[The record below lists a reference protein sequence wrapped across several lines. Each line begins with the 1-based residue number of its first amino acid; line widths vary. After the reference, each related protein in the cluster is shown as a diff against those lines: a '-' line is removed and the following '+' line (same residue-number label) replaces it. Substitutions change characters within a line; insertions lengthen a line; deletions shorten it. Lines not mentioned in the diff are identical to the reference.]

1 MYAGSMVWSNMA
13 TAAVIIVVIGFT
25 LLPIWPEFAK
35 KILWYFSVTFLIVTL
50 LLVLIRFLIFLF
62 MWLLG
67 YELWVFPRLFDE
79 SLSFVDSFKP
89 IYSFDKGSP
98 GQGYYRIGLLVLI
111 IGFVYWACTQ
121 PTEFDGFVKAQ
132 RDFLDDLYSGNL
144 LADVAHES
152 KVSIDRTR
160 KVPNL
165 EELLKE
171 MEEEERLEQ
180 EARERAIE
188 EALAADGRTQEQI
201 DDDML
206 EALLR
211 KEEEEDGA
219 AEASVNPYGEV
230 EEEGGDGRGE
240 EGGEGEGVQNP
251 ADAAADE
258 PILEDTETKS

>member
-1 MYAGSMVWSNMA
+1 MDQIPAVYETDAGLKALANYLRSANGV
-13 TAAVIIVVIGFT
+13 
-25 LLPIWPEFAK
+25 K
-35 KILWYFSVTFLIVTL
+35 
-50 LLVLIRFLIFLF
+50 
-62 MWLLG
+62 
-67 YELWVFPRLFDE
+67 
-79 SLSFVDSFKP
+79 
-89 IYSFDKGSP
+89 
-98 GQGYYRIGLLVLI
+98 
-111 IGFVYWACTQ
+111 

-206 EALLR
+206 EALLQKEEEEDGAAEASALLQ

-240 EGGEGEGVQNP
+240 EGGEGEGVQNSAA
-251 ADAAADE
+251 ADADE
-258 PILEDTETKS
+258 PILEGTETKS